1 MMNLDEQCI
10 CLSSTCKGEMGI
22 MTPFGDLHNDLGGIA
37 FALGW
42 LIIVVPFAF
51 TLIFITKEMAI
62 GDEERLQDEIKQGV
76 HDYARTNKELF
87 ITKTNDTPQ
96 MDTSMAKRPL
106 PIRLLGIIVSVLITY
121 VTVKGIYGDGNSDLT
136 SIGLVVMWG
145 LFFLTQGVLWWVTTS
160 QGKQDVYQDVTIQRR
175 M

>member
-1 MMNLDEQCI
+1 
-10 CLSSTCKGEMGI
+10 

-51 TLIFITKEMAI
+51 TLIYITREMAI
-62 GDEERLQDEIKQGV
+62 GDEERLEEEIKQGV
-76 HDYARTNKELF
+76 HDYARSNKKLVKTETNHS
-87 ITKTNDTPQ
+87 PQ
-96 MDTSMAKRPL
+96 METTMAKRPIFIKL
-106 PIRLLGIIVSVLITY
+106 VVLIVSVLITY
-121 VTVKGIYGDGNSDLT
+121 VTVKGIYGDGKSDLT
-136 SIGLVVMWG
+136 SIGLVVMWS
-145 LFFLTQGVLWWVTTS
+145 LFFLTQGVLWWVATS

>member
-1 MMNLDEQCI
+1 MI
-10 CLSSTCKGEMGI
+10 
-22 MTPFGDLHNDLGGIA
+22 PFGDLHNDLGGIA

-51 TLIFITKEMAI
+51 TLIYITREMAI

-76 HDYARTNKELF
+76 HDYARSIKKPL
-87 ITKTNDTPQ
+87 ITENNHLPQFDT
-96 MDTSMAKRPL
+96 TMAKRPL
-106 PIRLLGIIVSVLITY
+106 FIKLVGLIVSVLITY
-121 VTVKGIYGDGNSDLT
+121 VTVKGIYGDGNSDIT
-136 SIGLVVMWG
+136 SIGFVVMWS